1 MSIWKLKK
9 AELWTLM
16 ENATLRLGL
25 KRLTQEAFDAMW
37 KADETVVTTCLNGV
51 MWINPE
57 YLAYMPPLEDVKYIY
72 VTRNHILKE
81 RLSYTVASI
90 LRFSRKKL
98 PDDVDREFRKA
109 ERAMKKNGGHYW
121 VENCFF
127 SATDR
132 KE

>member
-9 AELWTLM
+9 AELWTLI

-25 KRLTQEAFDAMW
+25 KRLTQEAFNTMW
-37 KADETVVTTCLNGV
+37 ETDETVITSSLNGV

-57 YLAYMPPLEDVKYIY
+57 YMAYMLPLEDVKYIY
-72 VTRNHILKE
+72 VTRNHIRKE

-109 ERAMKKNGGHYW
+109 ERTMKKDGRHYW
-121 VENCFF
+121 VENCFLP
-127 SATDR
+127 ATDP